1 MIEAFKVKEEWIG
14 RIPAVIHRADNTS
27 RPQSVSKGQ
36 NPLYHRMISYFY
48 ELTGCPL
55 VLNTSFN
62 DKGQPII
69 MSPDMAVDF
78 FDKIQVDALAVGDFI
93 IERD

>member
-1 MIEAFKVKEEWIG
+1 
-14 RIPAVIHRADNTS
+14 
-27 RPQSVSKGQ
+27 
-36 NPLYHRMISYFY
+36 MISYFY